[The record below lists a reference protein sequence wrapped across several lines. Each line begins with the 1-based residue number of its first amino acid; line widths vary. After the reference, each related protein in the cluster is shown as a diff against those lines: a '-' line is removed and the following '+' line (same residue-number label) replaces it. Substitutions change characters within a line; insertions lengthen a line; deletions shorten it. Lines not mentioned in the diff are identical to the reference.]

1 MNKYEENLGK
11 EQLADIGL
19 PLVEKLYE
27 IILWLYPCINK
38 FPKSQRFVLGQR
50 IENTVLL
57 ILEKSLQ
64 AAQESGAERLKTLKR
79 ISIEMD
85 KLRYLIRLSKDLH
98 FIKIRQYGFIS
109 DNLNEAGKMLGGW
122 VRSCYSKQNKKSY

>member
-1 MNKYEENLGK
+1 MY
-11 EQLADIGL
+11 D
-19 PLVEKLYE
+19 

-50 IENTVLL
+50 IENSALS

-64 AAQESGAERLKTLKR
+64 AAQENGTERLNTLKKA
-79 ISIEMD
+79 SIEMD
-85 KLRYLIRLSKDLH
+85 KLRYLIRLSKDLR
-98 FIKIRQYGFIS
+98 FIKIGQYGFAS

-122 VRSCYSKQNKKSY
+122 VRSCYAGQNRRGF